1 MWYAYHEFGG
11 VTHSMDDDRMQRW
24 LERTRV
30 NPSRSIFGPGNN
42 GYAVDDNTVQ
52 VCGAESGQLVRVYQ
66 WKERS
71 RA

>member
-1 MWYAYHEFGG
+1 MWYAYNEYGG

-30 NPSRSIFGPGNN
+30 DPSWSIFGPGNN
-42 GYAVDDNTVQ
+42 AYRVDDNTVR
-52 VCGAESGQLVRVYQ
+52 VRGAESGQLVRVYQ
-66 WKERS
+66 RKERS